1 MYFSCRLE
9 FGNHHAKEERADSE
23 VINLFM
29 LNWTERKCWK
39 MMYFPAFKLS
49 EVYSVGGILIYMG
62 MKQFMLHLSGSFQKF
77 YNLGLL
83 VAFYNIFLT

>member
-1 MYFSCRLE
+1 
-9 FGNHHAKEERADSE
+9 
-23 VINLFM
+23 M
-29 LNWTERKCWK
+29 LK

-62 MKQFMLHLSGSFQKF
+62 MKQFMLHLSGAFKKF

-83 VAFYNIFLT
+83 VAFIYIYIYIYIYVHVQHYKHGRRTMIEYALFSGGLTL